1 MNEIEFDIQPDELD
15 IVKNILKTYVP
26 NYSVW
31 AFGSRVKGTARKY
44 SDLDLAIIT
53 EKPLGISTYADLKE
67 AFSESDLVWRVDIL
81 DWATTSKSF
90 QEIVKQ
96 KYVVIQ

>member
-31 AFGSRVKGTARKY
+31 AFGSRVKGAARKY

-53 EKPLGISTYADLKE
+53 EKPLGISTYVDLKE